1 VAGPFYQLY
10 SEKKKQQFSPGAA
23 AAQAFAGGILFGE
36 QEMPIDTNMRVLIVD
51 DFPAMRKLI
60 RNSLNEIGLVK
71 IVEAVNGEE
80 AVGKLER
87 EKIDLV
93 ISDWNMPVMNGLQLL
108 VHVRTSEELKGL
120 PFIMLTAEG
129 MKDHVVQAIKAGV
142 SNYVVK
148 PFTTEILE
156 AKLKQIFG

>member
-1 VAGPFYQLY
+1 
-10 SEKKKQQFSPGAA
+10 
-23 AAQAFAGGILFGE
+23 
-36 QEMPIDTNMRVLIVD
+36 MPIDPNMRVLIVD

-60 RNSLNEIGLVK
+60 KNSLNEIGLVK

-108 VHVRTSEELKGL
+108 VHVRTCEELKGL

-129 MKDHVVQAIKAGV
+129 MKDHVVQAIRAGV

>member
-1 VAGPFYQLY
+1 
-10 SEKKKQQFSPGAA
+10 
-23 AAQAFAGGILFGE
+23 
-36 QEMPIDTNMRVLIVD
+36 MPIDTNMRVLIVD

-71 IVEAVNGEE
+71 VVEAVNGEE

-108 VHVRTSEELKGL
+108 VHVRTSEELKNL

-129 MKDHVVQAIKAGV
+129 MKDHVVQAIRAGV